1 MQSESATM
9 ETITFYSYKGGVGRT
24 LAMANIALYL
34 SRFGLDV
41 CLIDF
46 DLEAPG
52 LHYKLANFL
61 DIKKIKGGMVDFIY
75 DFFKHNNFNKDLSN
89 FSIPIIP
96 KTEKQGEITL
106 ISAGNIHSADYWKKL
121 ANINWNDL
129 MYGENNQG
137 IPFFLEFK
145 ELIREEIKPQ
155 FLLIDSRTGITEMSG
170 LCTSLL
176 PDKVVFFI
184 TNNQENI
191 EGAQQIYRSLKRVDR
206 LPTQNPIEVIF
217 ALTRVPFPKNIEEEN
232 LIKRIKHQ
240 FIKSI
245 NDPSM
250 TINSTDINDICVLHS
265 ERQLELSESIIM
277 SSESIME
284 ETELKRD
291 YLRLFSKII
300 PEELI
305 RPKVKGIVDKI
316 TNSTNLLEDPDK
328 MQNELESLVE
338 SYPHQKSIESL
349 ISFYFLRNENPLKIL
364 SLFDR
369 LWNTYQIDDINLL
382 KKYVLLVLRQSRYNF
397 KHSRKKINFNIIDKY
412 LDKEPKKD
420 KRILQKLAELYKNSG
435 QYNRA
440 IEINYSLIDS
450 SENKNEIIHEILE
463 NYRHSKKYEETK
475 GFIENFSDCIE
486 NDVQLLTDKVRLLYS
501 FKDYKDV
508 KKIIDNSKEVDSYL
522 KKNYSTTYLNILSD
536 LKDKKK
542 IKEVLDEKFKNAVNK
557 NSLKEIVSLG
567 RLYIKYNCRD
577 DFLEKVYS
585 LPEKD
590 YILRQLNRLDKK
602 RKITRLDM

>member
-1 MQSESATM
+1 M

-75 DFFKHNNFNKDLSN
+75 DFFKHNNVNKDLSN
-89 FSIPIIP
+89 FSIPIFP

-106 ISAGNIHSADYWKKL
+106 IPAGNIHSADYWKKL

-137 IPFFLEFK
+137 FPFFLEFK

-217 ALTRVPFPKNIEEEN
+217 ALTRVPFPNDIEEEN
-232 LIKRIKHQ
+232 LINRIRHQ
-240 FIKSI
+240 FIVSIKDPLMSI
-245 NDPSM
+245 NYP
-250 TINSTDINDICVLHS
+250 DINDICVLHS

-277 SSESIME
+277 SSENIIE

-305 RPKVKGIVDKI
+305 KPKVKGIVDEI

-338 SYPHQKSIESL
+338 SYPHQNSIESL

-364 SLFDR
+364 RLFDR

-382 KKYVLLVLRQSRYNF
+382 KKYVLLVLRRSRYNF
-397 KHSRKKINFNIIDKY
+397 KRSRIKINFNIIDKY

-420 KRILQKLAELYKNSG
+420 IRILQKLAELYKNSG
-435 QYNRA
+435 RYNRA
-440 IEINYSLIDS
+440 IEINYSLIDF

-475 GFIENFSDCIE
+475 GFLENFSDNIE

-501 FKDYKDV
+501 FKEYKDV
-508 KKIIDNSKEVDSYL
+508 KKIIDNSKEVDLYL

-542 IKEVLDEKFKNAVNK
+542 IKEFLDEKFKNAVKK

-567 RLYIKYNCRD
+567 RLYIRYNCRD

-590 YILRQLNRLDKK
+590 YILRQVNRLDKK
-602 RKITRLDM
+602 RKITRIDM